1 MKPSAPGSSRNRHA
15 NAAIAATPNPMIA
28 APDANESLIRLARI
42 TMQTKHPISGASGIN
57 HTMFDM
63 SNSLPSPR

>member
-1 MKPSAPGSSRNRHA
+1 
-15 NAAIAATPNPMIA
+15 MIA

-63 SNSLPSPR
+63 SKSLPSPR

>member
-1 MKPSAPGSSRNRHA
+1 
-15 NAAIAATPNPMIA
+15 MIA
-28 APDANESLIRLARI
+28 ALEANESLIRLARI

-63 SNSLPSPR
+63 SKSLPSPR